1 VEPVAGPAYGRDV
14 NAIGREKE
22 IRMKSLTHTKFIVA
36 GLAVGALWLAA
47 PAAASVTEPP
57 AAGPD
62 TALAKSTGDDQ
73 GAGVVLRRDGG
84 SVEPVVVDVT
94 PASSTGGSDDGF
106 EWGYAAIGAG
116 VALFA
121 AALLIGSGALG
132 GRRRTTKTAGAVSQG
147 S

>member
-1 VEPVAGPAYGRDV
+1 
-14 NAIGREKE
+14 
-22 IRMKSLTHTKFIVA
+22 MKSSTHTKFIVA

-47 PAAASVTEPP
+47 PAAASVSEPP
-57 AAGPD
+57 TAGPH
-62 TALAKSTGDDQ
+62 TALAKSAADDQ

-84 SVEPVVVDVT
+84 SAEPVVVDVT
-94 PASSTGGSDDGF
+94 PATSTGAGDDGF

-121 AALLIGSGALG
+121 AALLIGSGTLG
-132 GRRRTTKTAGAVSQG
+132 GRRRTAKTAGAVSQG